1 MLYRILNSLSEEQV
15 EDVLKQFEKE
25 VFKQAAENQ
34 EVFTADAL
42 DEDCVER
49 FLCQL
54 FVSDS
59 SMELSRA
66 SSKTRIMNLLQEAL
80 NKTPPE
86 HQNVLPP
93 SSYSLYEWNDLVQM
107 VLGARK

>member
-1 MLYRILNSLSEEQV
+1 MTHFFL
-15 EDVLKQFEKE
+15 
-25 VFKQAAENQ
+25 ENQ

-80 NKTPPE
+80 NKTDRSNNVNNIPPE

-93 SSYSLYEWNDLVQM
+93 SLYSIYEWNDLVQM
-107 VLGARK
+107 ILG